1 MIYSNKIPSKDE
13 FYPLYIATG
22 WNESL
27 SLSPQDLELALKSSY
42 GVVSVYDGEEL
53 VGFGRIVSDGIVYAT
68 IHDVIVAPNYQQ
80 QGIGSKII
88 RQLVHCCEHH
98 DVRII
103 HLFAARGAEHFYQQL
118 GFVSR
123 PVDSPG
129 MVYEKVN

>member
-1 MIYSNKIPSKDE
+1 MIYSNKIPKKDE

-27 SLSPQDLELALKSSY
+27 GLNPQDLETALNSSY
-42 GVVSVYDGEEL
+42 GVVSVYDQKEL
-53 VGFGRIVSDGIVYAT
+53 VGLGRVISDGVVYAM
-68 IHDVIVAPNYQQ
+68 IHDVMVAPNYQQ
-80 QGIGSKII
+80 QGIGSKIV
-88 RQLVHCCEHH
+88 RQLVACCEHH
-98 DVRII
+98 DVRSI